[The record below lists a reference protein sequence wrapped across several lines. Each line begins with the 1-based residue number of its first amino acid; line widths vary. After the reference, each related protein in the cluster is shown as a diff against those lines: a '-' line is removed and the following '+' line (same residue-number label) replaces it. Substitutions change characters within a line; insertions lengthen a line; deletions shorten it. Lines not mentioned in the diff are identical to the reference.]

1 MEINF
6 LRIKRLSPTEIMG
19 DLGNLFL
26 VVGGKDLMKY
36 EKKTKLFPW
45 NQNSFSTFGRSNYF
59 VII

>member
-1 MEINF
+1 
-6 LRIKRLSPTEIMG
+6 MG

-45 NQNSFSTFGRSNYF
+45 NQKSFSTFGRSNYF